1 MQFNPKPTEKI
12 VRFLYNVYTFSYKI
26 LFFKV
31 GKVTTNV
38 SRKKIFPGEI
48 ETISNINPQFINEI
62 FKLKENKRLTRE
74 RYNLIVEVPK

>member
-1 MQFNPKPTEKI
+1 MTGSISLIISVIFAVQPQVNREI

-31 GKVTTNV
+31 GKVTNNV

-62 FKLKENKRLTRE
+62 FKLKEIRG
-74 RYNLIVEVPK
+74 

>member
-1 MQFNPKPTEKI
+1 MTGSISLIISVIFAVQPQVNREI

-38 SRKKIFPGEI
+38 SRKKTFRGEI

-62 FKLKENKRLTRE
+62 FKLKEIRC
-74 RYNLIVEVPK
+74 